1 MGKYLKTALIA
12 LMVVVGV
19 IFFVQKNTIAKYK
32 KLYNKE
38 LQNVKAY
45 RASNSDLQDQL
56 LEYHMTIDDLR
67 ASRDSVDRKIAEVI
81 DQLRIKDKKIEYLQY
96 HTSVITKTDTIHT
109 SDTVFAPNVHI
120 DTIVGDA
127 WYNMRL
133 KLDYPSSI
141 ITAPEFN
148 SEKYVIINK
157 RREYNKKP
165 SKLFFIRWF
174 QKKHDVVEVDI
185 EEKSPYI
192 TDKYNKFIKI
202 IK

>member
-1 MGKYLKTALIA
+1 MGKYLKTALVA
-12 LMVVVGV
+12 LIMVIGV
-19 IFFVQKNTIAKYK
+19 MFFVQKSTIAKYK
-32 KLYNKE
+32 KLYKKE
-38 LQNVKAY
+38 LQNVEAY
-45 RASNSDLQDQL
+45 RASNSDLQDKL

-67 ASRDSVDRKIAEVI
+67 SSKDSVDRKIAEVI
-81 DQLRIKDKKIEYLQY
+81 DQLKIKDKKIEYLQY

>member
-19 IFFVQKNTIAKYK
+19 TFFVQKNTIAKYK

-67 ASRDSVDRKIAEVI
+67 ASRDSVDKKIAEVI

-120 DTIVGDA
+120 DTIVGDT